1 MNVHFRLPRE
11 PSIARTT
18 LKMHAGCVTRDEIR
32 GSANFGNE
40 SKRASSQPRVCSKFQ
55 SLRGEMLSDVNVWR
69 VRREREQRSVLS
81 FDRFSKRSIDDIARA
96 SESSSLLDL
105 YSINAIILPDENPNI
120 PRTKNF
126 HAWNGVNFIW
136 RGRIVLFSPSLS
148 SREIE
153 LDDDHRR
160 SRSPLFLW
168 VVVNQDSA
176 PSIRQ
181 ASTNLSHLHYS
192 SFRPEESCLH
202 SWFFESQPPS
212 LALRLL
218 PRDSLFLS
226 RGEERNTSSLR
237 TDLWV
242 PSGRRRSVGTCL
254 FETHVPEGF
263 TASGSLSRE

>member
-1 MNVHFRLPRE
+1 MTRNSKISPLHEAALLIPRIIIPRRQETRLIRRHVSKGGKKMNVHFRLPRE

-120 PRTKNF
+120 LRTKNF
-126 HAWNGVNFIW
+126 YARNGVNFIW
-136 RGRIVLFSPSLS
+136 RGRTALFSPCT
-148 SREIE
+148 
-153 LDDDHRR
+153 
-160 SRSPLFLW
+160 PL
-168 VVVNQDSA
+168 
-176 PSIRQ
+176 
-181 ASTNLSHLHYS
+181 
-192 SFRPEESCLH
+192 
-202 SWFFESQPPS
+202 
-212 LALRLL
+212 LAL
-218 PRDSLFLS
+218 
-226 RGEERNTSSLR
+226 ER
-237 TDLWV
+237 
-242 PSGRRRSVGTCL
+242 
-254 FETHVPEGF
+254 
-263 TASGSLSRE
+263 